1 MTHSSAG
8 LASLNRG
15 KMAKTQSEVFFENYC
30 MNSGIPFTRVPE
42 GNGKTPDYEL
52 TIDGLR
58 IVVEV
63 KKSS

>member
-1 MTHSSAG
+1 
-8 LASLNRG
+8 
-15 KMAKTQSEVFFENYC
+15 MAKTQSEVFFENYC